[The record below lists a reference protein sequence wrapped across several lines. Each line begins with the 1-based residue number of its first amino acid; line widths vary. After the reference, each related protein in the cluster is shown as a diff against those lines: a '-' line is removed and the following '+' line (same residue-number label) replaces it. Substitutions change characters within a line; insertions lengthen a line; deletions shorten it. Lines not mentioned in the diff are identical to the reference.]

1 MLPHC
6 TVQKHE
12 SVSFQLLIHSM
23 LRIRECRNKKAPTL
37 LFVGAVTFKATL
49 YCVMGSLSIPFTQ
62 ASRCG
67 FSCTLSECT
76 S

>member
-23 LRIRECRNKKAPTL
+23 LRIGEVQKQESPNFVVCWGCYIQSYAL
-37 LFVGAVTFKATL
+37 LCNGQFEHSL
-49 YCVMGSLSIPFTQ
+49 YPS
-62 ASRCG
+62 
-67 FSCTLSECT
+67 
-76 S
+76 